1 MKTLQEKG
9 QKAQEA
15 KYVLANLSK
24 TKKNDVLSACADA
37 MMIDIDRIL
46 KANEKDMVAAKEK
59 EKSAAF
65 LDRLLLTKERVEEMA
80 KGIYDVARLP
90 DPIGK
95 MLSYDVMENGMEI
108 RKKRVP
114 IGVIG
119 IIFEARP
126 NVCSDAFALCFKSG
140 NAVILRGG
148 KEAIHTNQELV
159 SVFRDTLAHLGVPK
173 DAVQIIEDTS
183 RETAKKMMKLNEY
196 IDVLIPR
203 GGTDLIKSVV
213 KNSTVPVIETGAGN
227 CHIYVDISADLQ
239 KAVNIVMNA
248 KVQRPGVC
256 NSCETLLIHK
266 FVFDKFMPLMAEALT
281 KAGVEIRGDDKVCA
295 TVNEAVLAKE
305 KDYETEFND
314 LILAVKVVDSMEE
327 AVLHIR
333 KYSTGHSEAIVT
345 ENYSKA
351 QKFLNEV
358 DSAAVYVN
366 VSTRFTD
373 GSQFGMG
380 AEIGISTQK
389 LHARGPMGLE
399 ELTSTKYVILG
410 TGQIRE

>member
-9 QKAQEA
+9 MKAQNA
-15 KYVLANLSK
+15 KYELAKIAKNEK
-24 TKKNDVLSACADA
+24 TNVLSACADA
-37 MMIDIDRIL
+37 LMIDIERIL
-46 KANEKDMVAAKEK
+46 KANEKDIAIAKQK
-59 EKSAAF
+59 DMPKAF
-65 LDRLLLTKERVEEMA
+65 IDRLLLTRDRVEEMA

-90 DPIGK
+90 DPVGK
-95 MLSYDVMENGMEI
+95 MISFDVMDNGMEI

-119 IIFEARP
+119 MIFEARP

-148 KEAIHTNQELV
+148 KEAIHTNIELV

-183 RETAKKMMKLNEY
+183 RETAKEMMQLNEY

-203 GGTDLIKSVV
+203 GGADLIRTVV

-227 CHIYVDISADLQ
+227 CHIYVDMSADLE
-239 KAVNIVMNA
+239 KAVAIVMNA
-248 KVQRPGVC
+248 KVQRPAVC

-266 FVFDKFMPLMAEALT
+266 LAFDKFMPMVAEALLG
-281 KAGVEIRGDDKVCA
+281 AEVEIRGDEKVCEM
-295 TVNEAVLAKE
+295 VDEAIPVTE
-305 KDYETEFND
+305 SDYETEYND
-314 LILAVKVVDSMEE
+314 LILAVKVVASTEE
-327 AVLHIR
+327 AMLHIR
-333 KYSTGHSEAIVT
+333 KYSTGHSEAIIT
-345 ENYSKA
+345 ENYAKA

-358 DSAAVYVN
+358 DAAAVYVN

-373 GSQFGMG
+373 GAQFGMG

-399 ELTSTKYVILG
+399 ELTTTKYIILG